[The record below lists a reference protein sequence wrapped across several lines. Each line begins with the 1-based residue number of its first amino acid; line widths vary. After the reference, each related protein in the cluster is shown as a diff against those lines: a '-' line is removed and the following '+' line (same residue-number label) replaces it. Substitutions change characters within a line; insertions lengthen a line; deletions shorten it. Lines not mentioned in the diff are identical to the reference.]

1 MEKVRRFKFLRD
13 GLRSDYND
21 YQWDIGVWHTTEC
34 TELCHGFNCSR
45 RIVDAMQYVS
55 GEILAEV
62 EVRGTHFDDKDKS
75 THAEMRIIKAL
86 KWTQA
91 DSVSLAIYAA
101 RLVLGVYESAYPGDD
116 RPRIAIEAAERWLAD
131 PSVKNQ
137 DAAGDAGDAARAAG
151 DAAWAAAGD
160 AGDAARAAGAAAG
173 AAAWAAGAAWA
184 AAWAAGAAGAA
195 AGAAAWAAGA
205 AWAAAWAAGDAAR
218 AAARAAGA
226 AAGAAA
232 WAAARAAAWAAARAA
247 AEAAIESYLLSRLDQ
262 MEEWA

>member
-13 GLRSDYND
+13 GLRSDYNG

-34 TELCHGFNCSR
+34 KELCHGFNCSR
-45 RIVDAMQYVS
+45 RIVDAIQYVS

-62 EVRGTHFDDKDKS
+62 EVRGKHFDDKDKS

-101 RLVLGVYESAYPGDD
+101 RLVLDVYESAYPGDD

-131 PSVKNQ
+131 PSVENQ
-137 DAAGDAGDAARAAG
+137 AAAG
-151 DAAWAAAGD
+151 DAAGAAEA
-160 AGDAARAAGAAAG
+160 AAGAAAG
-173 AAAWAAGAAWA
+173 
-184 AAWAAGAAGAA
+184 
-195 AGAAAWAAGA
+195 
-205 AWAAAWAAGDAAR
+205 
-218 AAARAAGA
+218 

-232 WAAARAAAWAAARAA
+232 WAAARAAGDA

-262 MEEWA
+262 MEGWS

>member
-45 RIVDAMQYVS
+45 RIVDAIQYVS

-62 EVRGTHFDDKDKS
+62 EVRGKHFDDKDKS

-101 RLVLGVYESAYPGDD
+101 RLVLDVYESAHPGDD
-116 RPRIAIEAAERWLAD
+116 RPRAAIEAAERWLAD
-131 PSVKNQ
+131 PSVENQ
-137 DAAGDAGDAARAAG
+137 AAVRAAAGAAGAAAEDAWVAARAAAGAAG
-151 DAAWAAAGD
+151 DAAWAA
-160 AGDAARAAGAAAG
+160 R
-173 AAAWAAGAAWA
+173 
-184 AAWAAGAAGAA
+184 
-195 AGAAAWAAGA
+195 
-205 AWAAAWAAGDAAR
+205 AAAWAAGDAAW
-218 AAARAAGA
+218 AAGD
-226 AAGAAA
+226 
-232 WAAARAAAWAAARAA
+232 A
-247 AEAAIESYLLSRLDQ
+247 AEAAMQSYLLSRLDQ

>member
-13 GLRSDYND
+13 GLRSDYNG

-45 RIVDAMQYVS
+45 RIVDAIQYVS

-62 EVRGTHFDDKDKS
+62 EVRGKHFDDKDKS

-101 RLVLGVYESAYPGDD
+101 RLVLDVYESAYPGDD

-137 DAAGDAGDAARAAG
+137 DAVE
-151 DAAWAAAGD
+151 
-160 AGDAARAAGAAAG
+160 AAGAAAE
-173 AAAWAAGAAWA
+173 
-184 AAWAAGAAGAA
+184 
-195 AGAAAWAAGA
+195 
-205 AWAAAWAAGDAAR
+205 
-218 AAARAAGA
+218 
-226 AAGAAA
+226 AA
-232 WAAARAAAWAAARAA
+232 WAAARAARAAAGAARAAAWAAVEAAGAAARAA
-247 AEAAIESYLLSRLDQ
+247 RLLLLRGCCRARGAAGLPGLPGLGCCRAAACLGAAGLLPRMPLSDAADCRIIPPVSVGSNG
-262 MEEWA
+262 EWA

>member
-13 GLRSDYND
+13 GLRSDYNG

-151 DAAWAAAGD
+151 DAAWAA
-160 AGDAARAAGAAAG
+160 
-173 AAAWAAGAAWA
+173 GAAWA
-184 AAWAAGAAGAA
+184 AAWAAGD
-195 AGAAAWAAGA
+195 
-205 AWAAAWAAGDAAR
+205 AGDAAR

-226 AAGAAA
+226 AAWAAGAAGA
-232 WAAARAAAWAAARAA
+232 AGAAARAAAGDAGDAARAA

>member
-13 GLRSDYND
+13 GLRSDYNG

-45 RIVDAMQYVS
+45 RIVDAIQYVS

-62 EVRGTHFDDKDKS
+62 EVRGKHFDDKDKS

-101 RLVLGVYESAYPGDD
+101 RLVLDVYESAHPGDD
-116 RPRIAIEAAERWLAD
+116 RPRAAIEAAERWLAD
-131 PSVKNQ
+131 PSVENQ
-137 DAAGDAGDAARAAG
+137 AAVRAAGAAAEDAWVAARAAAGAAEAAAWAARAAAWAAG
-151 DAAWAAAGD
+151 DAAWAAAED
-160 AGDAARAAGAAAG
+160 AWAARAAAG
-173 AAAWAAGAAWA
+173 AA
-184 AAWAAGAAGAA
+184 
-195 AGAAAWAAGA
+195 
-205 AWAAAWAAGDAAR
+205 GD
-218 AAARAAGA
+218 
-226 AAGAAA
+226 
-232 WAAARAAAWAAARAA
+232 A
-247 AEAAIESYLLSRLDQ
+247 AEAAIQSYLLSRLDQ